1 MMRDWIIACLVT
13 FGLAATVADCAAEK
27 SNIANESFNSAA
39 IPLERARLQTRLR
52 TAVAAFDAQ
61 LAAQSAAERD
71 EWHAYLNWNAWATLP
86 LHVEASNAN
95 ASNDVVWN
103 LDAMKR
109 IASRFYTAE
118 EGFENPRIVELRT
131 ALADYLAF
139 EEALNESP
147 GDPTTEFLRRSAQL
161 QQVSANASFDYAE
174 IESAAWWLAATR
186 QAPAALAQVR
196 AAHNQP
202 AIVLQVHRDLIE
214 AKLDQF
220 EQESRQQRNSR
231 HHIQGATVV
240 GTSHVAS
247 HTAAQLRES
256 PDEARLRIV
265 TTGRIH
271 APHNVAS
278 SGRVQ
283 VASSSTG
290 RFTVSADLFWNG
302 ERLVATAPQASAS
315 VNSTIKRIDAPRLLR
330 RAAARR
336 VSSSRAGAEEEGAT
350 LIEQQAVHDMGARL
364 ETAVERLNRKAEGF
378 LNLLTRT
385 GNKAAR
391 WTTRV
396 RADSVHIGYTP
407 PSVAGLGAR
416 PHELPP
422 LVGDETLGLS
432 IHDSG
437 VEGVVRPLLAGK
449 TWTDAN
455 FSMLQRELTG
465 ANSEELMI
473 GLEPGRWSAQWS
485 WRHPVRIHF
494 TPEKAMVRYRFAR
507 SEIDGAAY
515 DAPFEVRA
523 DLRVVANP
531 LGLQMYLLQPAT
543 VVSLDPQRPLP
554 PHFQSFL
561 EHKFRGL
568 FGESFCLDGLQFP
581 AGGALDGMSAFR
593 VASATLDSNWVHLR
607 YTNRKPQ
614 SKLVSREGDELTQ
627 R

>member
-1 MMRDWIIACLVT
+1 
-13 FGLAATVADCAAEK
+13 
-27 SNIANESFNSAA
+27 
-39 IPLERARLQTRLR
+39 LERARLQTRLR
-52 TAVAAFDAQ
+52 TAAAAFDAQ
-61 LAAQSAAERD
+61 LAAQSAAERA
-71 EWHAYLNWNAWATLP
+71 EWHAYLNWNAWAAP
-86 LHVEASNAN
+86 SSHVEASSAN

-103 LDAMKR
+103 VDAMKR

-118 EGFENPRIVELRT
+118 QGFENPRIDELRT

-139 EEALNESP
+139 EEALSESL
-147 GDPTTEFLRRSAQL
+147 GDPEREFHRRSARL

-186 QAPAALAQVR
+186 QAPAALARVR

-220 EQESRQQRNSR
+220 EQESRQQRNNR
-231 HHIQGATVV
+231 HRIQGATVV
-240 GTSHVAS
+240 GTSHVTS
-247 HTAAQLRES
+247 RTAAQLRES
-256 PDEARLRIV
+256 PDEARLQVV
-265 TTGRIH
+265 TTGRVH

-283 VASSSTG
+283 VTSSSTG
-290 RFTVSADLFWNG
+290 LFTVLTDLFWNG

-315 VNSTIKRIDAPRLLR
+315 VNSTINRIDAPRLLR

-336 VSSSRAGAEEEGAT
+336 VSSSRAGAEAEGAS
-350 LIEQQAVHDMGARL
+350 LIEQQAVQDMSARL
-364 ETAVERLNRKAEGF
+364 ATTVARLNRKAEGF

-449 TWTDAN
+449 VWTDAN

-465 ANSEELMI
+465 ANSEELLI

-494 TPEKAMVRYRFAR
+494 TPEKATVRYRFSR

-523 DLRVVANP
+523 ELLVCATPYGHQMRTRSPVTVA
-531 LGLQMYLLQPAT
+531 
-543 VVSLDPQRPLP
+543 SLDAERPLP
-554 PHFQSFL
+554 PHFQSFI

-568 FGESFCLDGLQFP
+568 FGEQFYLDGLQFP

-593 VASATLDSNWVHLR
+593 ATSVRLEPNWVHLR
-607 YTNRKPQ
+607 YTNRKPE
-614 SKLVSREGDELTQ
+614 STLVSRDGDEQTQ